1 MTMLRKKDLLGL
13 KDLTKE
19 ELEHIL
25 AHAGDMKE
33 SLVARETLDNLKGKC
48 VATLFYENSTRTKN
62 SFETAARL
70 LGARTVSISVANS
83 SVKKGESLIDT
94 GKTLDALMTDI
105 IVIRHSMAG
114 TPALL
119 ARNVKSS
126 VINAGDG
133 MNEHPTQ
140 SLLDLFTMHEK
151 FGTIKGLKVVM
162 VGDIKHSRVAR
173 SNLWA
178 LGKLGA
184 ETVVVAPYTLIPS
197 GIEEL
202 GCEVI
207 TDIEEAVAGAN
218 VVMGLRLQLE
228 RQKVGYFPSISEYGA
243 EFGISQERLLNSCPD
258 ALVMHPGPVNRGVE
272 IESAVVDGENSVIN
286 EQVTNGVAVR
296 MAVMDFLAGGDR

>member
-1 MTMLRKKDLLGL
+1 MLRKKDLLGL
-13 KDLTKE
+13 KDLSKE
-19 ELEHIL
+19 ELERIL
-25 AHAGDMKE
+25 AHAAEMK
-33 SLVARETLDNLKGKC
+33 SAFVARESLDNLKGKC

-70 LGARTVSISVANS
+70 LGARTISISVATS
-83 SVKKGESLIDT
+83 SDKKGESLIDT
-94 GKTLDALMTDI
+94 GRTLDALLTDV

-119 ARNVKSS
+119 AKNVRAS
-126 VINAGDG
+126 VVNAGDG

-140 SLLDLFTMHEK
+140 SLLDLFTMKEK

-162 VGDIKHSRVAR
+162 VGDVRHSRVAR

-184 ETVVVAPYTLIPS
+184 ETAIVAPYTLIPK
-197 GIEEL
+197 GMEEL
-202 GCEVI
+202 GCELY
-207 TDIEEAVAGAN
+207 TDCEDAAAGAN
-218 VVMGLRLQLE
+218 VVMGLRIQLE
-228 RQKVGYFPSISEYGA
+228 RQKIGLFPSISEYGEHFAVTEEKLA
-243 EFGISQERLLNSCPD
+243 EICPD

-272 IESAVVDGENSVIN
+272 ITSGVVDGESSLIN

-296 MAVMDFLAGGDR
+296 MAVMDFLAGGER